1 MDFTTFTGLQK
12 DMSQEKKYKRQIPGE
27 FGRAVFMSEEEFEEG
42 YKRSIFWTDS
52 KFMDEYRKHM
62 AGMSHVAECAKIYIY
77 KNWEKVQ
84 DWSALEVIVIHG
96 PSGEATEYYNHEHY
110 LSLQEDRKKKREER
124 AKKRGLNKVSK
135 NSIIDDIFEEMEREK
150 KEKHNPVK
158 SIDRVVLDPTDGD
171 FSLTINGKEHWWIQD
186 EAVIIIADYIE
197 KQLKSNTDEE
207 VKSH

>member
-1 MDFTTFTGLQK
+1 MG
-12 DMSQEKKYKRQIPGE
+12 
-27 FGRAVFMSEEEFEEG
+27 
-42 YKRSIFWTDS
+42 
-52 KFMDEYRKHM
+52 EYRKHM

-124 AKKRGLNKVSK
+124 AKKRGLDKVSK
-135 NSIIDDIFEEMEREK
+135 NSIISDIFEEMERER

-158 SIDRVVLDPTDGD
+158 SIDRVVLDPSDGD
-171 FSLTINGKEHWWIQD
+171 FSLTINEKEHWWIQD

-197 KQLKSNTDEE
+197 NQLKSNTDEE

>member
-1 MDFTTFTGLQK
+1 MYLSEIFNKHFFNQMDFTTFTGLQK
-12 DMSQEKKYKRQIPGE
+12 DMSQEKKYERQIPGE
-27 FGRAVFMSEEEFEEG
+27 FGRPVFMSEEEFEEG

-84 DWSALEVIVIHG
+84 DWSGLEVIVIHG

-110 LSLQEDRKKKREER
+110 L
-124 AKKRGLNKVSK
+124 VPK
-135 NSIIDDIFEEMEREK
+135 NSIISDIFEEMERER

-158 SIDRVVLDPTDGD
+158 SIDRVVLDPSDGD

-197 KQLKSNTDEE
+197 NQLKSNTDEE

>member
-1 MDFTTFTGLQK
+1 
-12 DMSQEKKYKRQIPGE
+12 
-27 FGRAVFMSEEEFEEG
+27 
-42 YKRSIFWTDS
+42 
-52 KFMDEYRKHM
+52 MDEYRKHM

-96 PSGEATEYYNHEHY
+96 PTGEATEYYNHEHY

-124 AKKRGLNKVSK
+124 AKKRGLDKVSK
-135 NSIIDDIFEEMEREK
+135 NSIISDIFEEMERGR

-158 SIDRVVLDPTDGD
+158 SIDRVVLDPSDGD

-186 EAVIIIADYIE
+186 EAVIIIANYIE
-197 KQLKSNTDEE
+197 NQLKSNTDEE

>member
-12 DMSQEKKYKRQIPGE
+12 NMSDEKKYKRQIHGDLFSP
-27 FGRAVFMSEEEFEEG
+27 VFMTEEEFEDG

-84 DWSALEVIVIHG
+84 DWSGLNVIVVHG
-96 PSGEATEYYNHEHY
+96 PTGEATEYYNHDLY
-110 LSLQEDRKKKREER
+110 LKRLSEGRKKKAE
-124 AKKRGLNKVSK
+124 KRGLSK
-135 NSIIDDIFEEMEREK
+135 LPKSSNHSISKILEEIDRERQ
-150 KEKHNPVK
+150 EKHNPIRSVE
-158 SIDRVVLDPTDGD
+158 RVVLDPSDGD
-171 FSLTINGKEHWWIQD
+171 FSLTINGEEHWWIQD

-207 VKSH
+207 TEFN